1 MDSLV
6 FFKWDFKKLI
16 QKGMVM
22 IMTKQEKIERFRK
35 MNETIEKGQIVCAGS
50 SLMEMFPV
58 EKFVQEDKLDLVI
71 YNRGIGGFVT
81 QELLDNIDVCILD
94 LEPRRLFINI
104 GTNDLSDPTI
114 SIEDMIANYDK
125 ILTIVQDK
133 LPDIDIYMMAYYP
146 INYDAATEEMKP
158 CLLIRTNDKIAQAN
172 EAVRTLAKANHA
184 HYIDINAPLKDEQ
197 GNLKAEYTIEGMHIK
212 EQGYRA
218 IFDSFIKY
226 ALED

>member
-1 MDSLV
+1 MD
-6 FFKWDFKKLI
+6 K
-16 QKGMVM
+16 
-22 IMTKQEKIERFRK
+22 
-35 MNETIEKGQIVCAGS
+35 
-50 SLMEMFPV
+50 
-58 EKFVQEDKLDLVI
+58 
-71 YNRGIGGFVT
+71 Y
-81 QELLDNIDVCILD
+81 DNIDVCILD
-94 LEPRRLFINI
+94 LAPRRLFINI
-104 GTNDLSDPTI
+104 GTNDLSDPAI

-172 EAVRTLAKANHA
+172 EAVRTLAKAHHA

-197 GNLKAEYTIEGMHIK
+197 ANLKAEYTIEGMHIK

>member
-1 MDSLV
+1 M
-6 FFKWDFKKLI
+6 
-16 QKGMVM
+16 
-22 IMTKQEKIERFRK
+22 
-35 MNETIEKGQIVCAGS
+35 
-50 SLMEMFPV
+50 
-58 EKFVQEDKLDLVI
+58 
-71 YNRGIGGFVT
+71 T

-104 GTNDLSDPTI
+104 GTNDLSDPAI

-172 EAVRTLAKANHA
+172 EAVRTLAKAHHA